1 MNLYSTLSFL
11 FDLAQPFQFS
21 FQDSATDILSNLV
34 NLHNTILYYLIVI
47 LIVVTWF
54 LLAILLGK
62 KNHISHANL
71 NHGTLIE
78 IIWTITPALIL
89 ISIALPSF
97 KLLYML
103 DEVIDP
109 VVTVKTI
116 GFFFCGQILYI
127 LNKRKDTYTPAPL
140 WSSYLELGEK
150 IIKPRFASKLNLVY
164 FYIPNVRANNRVGPH
179 NKEVL
184 SVIFGSLLG
193 DCYGNRKSREGIRFV
208 FKQSIIHK
216 EYLFWLYKFFYE
228 RGYCSNNEPRKF
240 STSLKVRNETK
251 VYHRYEFNTFTFRSF
266 NWIYALFY
274 KKGVKYINPKIAD
287 YLSPLALAVWI
298 MDDGCW
304 TQYGVRISTNCFTF
318 EEVKLLVKLIETK
331 FSLNCTIQKIQTP
344 GQYSLYIKADSIEHF
359 KTLVLP
365 YFPKSM
371 HYKLGCASK

>member
-116 GFFFCGQILYI
+116 GHQWYWEYEYSDYSSPNIKFDSYMIPTDSLTSGQIRL
-127 LNKRKDTYTPAPL
+127 
-140 WSSYLELGEK
+140 LE
-150 IIKPRFASKLNLVY
+150 VD
-164 FYIPNVRANNRVGPH
+164 NR
-179 NKEVL
+179 
-184 SVIFGSLLG
+184 
-193 DCYGNRKSREGIRFV
+193 
-208 FKQSIIHK
+208 
-216 EYLFWLYKFFYE
+216 
-228 RGYCSNNEPRKF
+228 
-240 STSLKVRNETK
+240 
-251 VYHRYEFNTFTFRSF
+251 
-266 NWIYALFY
+266 
-274 KKGVKYINPKIAD
+274 
-287 YLSPLALAVWI
+287 
-298 MDDGCW
+298 
-304 TQYGVRISTNCFTF
+304 
-318 EEVKLLVKLIETK
+318 
-331 FSLNCTIQKIQTP
+331 
-344 GQYSLYIKADSIEHF
+344 
-359 KTLVLP
+359 LVLP
-365 YFPKSM
+365 AKTNIRVVVTATDVLHSFAVPSLGI
-371 HYKLGCASK
+371 KLDAIPGRLNQTPLYMRRTGVFYGQCSEICGVQHAFMPIVLESVSSSDYLNWLLTYENT